1 MGDFTVVVKLGL
13 SILIVNSYASKK
25 GFLNYIGSFLA
36 PPNLNGPLGYGGVDI
51 PLSMHWY
58 SPPSTD

>member
-51 PLSMHWY
+51 PLSMH
-58 SPPSTD
+58 